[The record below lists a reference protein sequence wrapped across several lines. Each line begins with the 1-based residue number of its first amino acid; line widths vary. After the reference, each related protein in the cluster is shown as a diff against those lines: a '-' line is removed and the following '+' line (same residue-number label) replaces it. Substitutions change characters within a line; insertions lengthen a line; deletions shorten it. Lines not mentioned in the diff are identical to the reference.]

1 MLKKLTKVDKQ
12 KHKNALDQISKIKKH
27 YFPNNALQE
36 RHENLIV
43 FYLNH
48 GDNFIKKMKE
58 ELNPLDSNFVVLS
71 L

>member
-12 KHKNALDQISKIKKH
+12 KHKNALDQISKIKKQ

-36 RHENLIV
+36 RHENLIA

-58 ELNPLDSNFVVLS
+58 ELNPLDSNFVVLA